1 MAFDFF
7 PTEAFFLDV
16 VFADAFFCAGFFFA
30 AIFFLA
36 GFFFDT
42 AFFRGAFFFV
52 SFFFDAAGPDLV
64 LLDFFFVAL
73 AITDC
78 DSLESVIFSRHVA

>member
-1 MAFDFF
+1 
-7 PTEAFFLDV
+7 
-16 VFADAFFCAGFFFA
+16 
-30 AIFFLA
+30 
-36 GFFFDT
+36 
-42 AFFRGAFFFV
+42 
-52 SFFFDAAGPDLV
+52 LV